1 MGLLLPGDPRQLGDY
16 WLVRR
21 LGAGGQ
27 GVVYEGYDRAGR
39 RVAIKALREEYLDQ
53 GDMRSRFAK
62 EVVAARRAA
71 SFCTARVLEADL
83 DALPPYIVSEY
94 VDGPNLRRA
103 VETGGPLDDDSL
115 HRLAV
120 GMATALTSIH
130 RAGIVHRDLKPDNV
144 LLGPDGPRL
153 IDFGIAHA
161 DGMTLTNEG
170 RAAAGTPAYMAPE
183 RLAGQRGGTGVDVW
197 AWGAVLLYAASGRS
211 PFAADSGGDVTL
223 VRYRVLNHRPDFSVV
238 PLPGLREL
246 VEAAMSLYADT
257 RPDAA
262 TLLLRLVGGWA
273 PKRLLPE
280 ALLTPDGLAK
290 PEVLTHP
297 DLLTHPELLAHPEPP
312 RRQDGDASLPQEFM
326 PQPLGPPP
334 PTPPAAGST
343 LGPVARDPEAVP
355 DRPDDTDRLLR
366 QGSRAAAGLLRPA
379 AAVEPSPAELAEQV
393 YSELGPEDRE
403 VVPRVLLRLVLPGD
417 GADGALRTAYVHE
430 LSDPTT
436 DPQAV
441 ARVLDGFAGEGLL
454 VRRDDAVTLAAAGLL
469 RAWPRLRG
477 WIEADRPG
485 LAVHGPLG
493 AAARLWD
500 DHGREPDD
508 LYRGPALRDALAW
521 AESGGGLLRP
531 NSLEHAFLEESA
543 AHTRARVRR
552 RRRTAGVMAALVA
565 LVLAATAVAV
575 AQDRA
580 GSRQRDEA
588 AALRIAQLAAS
599 SRYDDPATAM
609 LLSVAAWRV
618 AAVPQAVAALHSS
631 LAQRELRT
639 FTPPVR
645 VSGGARYALSAD
657 GRTLALADGDTATL
671 WHLPVASPAP
681 ASSGVT
687 PGSPGGAAATVR
699 GIGGPA
705 HALALS
711 DDGALLASADARSI
725 RTWDVATA
733 RWLGEIAGGAE
744 WLGFGPGG
752 RLLAAVT
759 PEGRARAWE
768 LTPGGGRP
776 LPLDVPEALGV
787 AFAPDGRHL
796 AVPVS
801 RGRYELWDRER
812 RLATAPGRAV
822 ALSQTTL
829 AVAGDTT
836 IHLTTLPP
844 SALAGPAAPARRDAA
859 SAAGPVWGGRLP
871 VRARV
876 LVFSGDGRRLA
887 TYDGAAL
894 ALWAPG
900 RDDPLLVWPL
910 PQPPAEL
917 VFGPGDRTLVALNPG
932 GRAVVL
938 DVAAPPP
945 LVPSAGAATFAPGA
959 TAVAIW
965 RAGAAELWDV
975 AARRR
980 IARLV
985 PAAGGSPVALAFG
998 PDGRTLAVGTS
1009 YPATVTLWDTAD
1021 PAGPRSRAVPIA
1033 GADEVEGLVFAP
1045 DGRTLVVS
1053 PQSAARGR
1061 ARAEERDVATGRR
1074 TAVLAHTGGSRMAF
1088 RPDSGALAV
1097 NGRDN
1102 ALLDLR
1108 TGRAAEAPFAAAD
1121 GVRAIAYSPDGK
1133 VLATGATTEGVTLW
1147 DGAGPPR
1154 RLPVGAEE
1162 GEQIDALAFSPDGRT
1177 LAAAGAY
1184 GKVWLWD
1191 LAHGVSLGLPVPR
1204 HEGAVLALAVS
1215 RDGRA
1220 LHSVGA
1226 DGRLAVH
1233 PLDPGVLVREVC
1245 ARAGGTL
1252 SPAAW
1257 RRLIPWTPYRK
1268 VC

>member
-83 DALPPYIVSEY
+83 DARPPYIVSEY

-120 GMATALTSIH
+120 GMATALTGIH

-161 DGMTLTNEG
+161 EGMTLTNEG

-211 PFAADSGGDVTL
+211 PFAGDSGGDVTL

-238 PLPGLREL
+238 PPPGLREL
-246 VEAAMSLYADT
+246 VEAAMSLYADA

-297 DLLTHPELLAHPEPP
+297 ELLACPGPP
-312 RRQDGDASLPQEFM
+312 GSQDGDASLPQEFT
-326 PQPLGPPP
+326 PQPPGPPP
-334 PTPPAAGST
+334 PTPPD
-343 LGPVARDPEAVP
+343 PRD
-355 DRPDDTDRLLR
+355 RRDDTDRLLR

-379 AAVEPSPAELAEQV
+379 AAVEPSPAELAERV
-393 YSELGPEDRE
+393 YNELGPEDRE

-417 GADGALRTAYVHE
+417 GADGADGALRTAYVHE
-430 LSDPTT
+430 LSDPAT

-508 LYRGPALRDALAW
+508 LYRGTALRDALAW

-543 AHTRARVRR
+543 ARTRSRARR

-565 LVLAATAVAV
+565 LVLAVTAVAV
-575 AQDRA
+575 AQDRT

-599 SRYDDPATAM
+599 SRSDDPATAM

-645 VSGGARYALSAD
+645 VSGAARYALSAD

-671 WHLPVASPAP
+671 WRLPVTTP
-681 ASSGVT
+681 ASSGV
-687 PGSPGGAAATVR
+687 AAVTVR

-711 DDGALLASADARSI
+711 GDGALLAAADARSI

-733 RWLGEIAGGAE
+733 RRLGEIAGGAE

-759 PEGRARAWE
+759 PEGRARVWE
-768 LTPGGGRP
+768 LAAGGGRP

-812 RLATAPGRAV
+812 RLAIAPGRAV
-822 ALSQTTL
+822 ALSQNTL
-829 AVAGDTT
+829 AAAGNTT

-844 SALAGPAAPARRDAA
+844 TASIAP
-859 SAAGPVWGGRLP
+859 AGPVWRGGLP

-894 ALWAPG
+894 ALWAAG

-910 PQPPAEL
+910 AQPPAEL
-917 VFGPGDRTLVALNPG
+917 VFGPGDRTLVALGPG

-959 TAVAIW
+959 ATVAVW

-980 IARLV
+980 VARLV
-985 PAAGGSPVALAFG
+985 PAAGGSPVALAFA

-1009 YPATVTLWDTAD
+1009 YPATVTLWDTGG
-1021 PAGPRSRAVPIA
+1021 PARPRAVPIA

-1061 ARAEERDVATGRR
+1061 ARAEKRDVATGRR
-1074 TAVLAHTGGSRMAF
+1074 TGVLPHTGGSRMAF
-1088 RPDSGALAV
+1088 RPDGGALAV

-1108 TGRAAEAPFAAAD
+1108 TGRTAETPFAAAD

-1133 VLATGATTEGVTLW
+1133 VLATGTTTEGVTLW

-1162 GEQIDALAFSPDGRT
+1162 GEQIDALAFVPDGRT

-1191 LAHGVSLGLPVPR
+1191 LAHGVPLGLPVPR

-1220 LHSVGA
+1220 MHSVGA

-1233 PLDPGVLVREVC
+1233 PLDPGALVREVC

-1252 SPAAW
+1252 PPAAW

>member
-103 VETGGPLDDDSL
+103 VEAGGPLDDDSL

-161 DGMTLTNEG
+161 GGMTLTNEG

-183 RLAGQRGGTGVDVW
+183 RLAGQRGGPGVDVW

-211 PFAADSGGDVTL
+211 PFAGDSGGDVTL

-246 VEAAMSLYADT
+246 VESAMSLYADA

-280 ALLTPDGLAK
+280 ALLTPDGLAR
-290 PEVLTHP
+290 PEV
-297 DLLTHPELLAHPEPP
+297 LTHPELLARPEPP
-312 RRQDGDASLPQEFM
+312 RSQDGGTPLPQEFT
-326 PQPLGPPP
+326 PRPLGPPP
-334 PTPPAAGST
+334 AGPDP
-343 LGPVARDPEAVP
+343 GDPEGVP

-366 QGSRAAAGLLRPA
+366 QGSLAAAGLLRPA

-393 YSELGPEDRE
+393 YRELGPEDRE

-417 GADGALRTAYVHE
+417 GADGADGALRTAYVHE
-430 LSDPTT
+430 LSDPAT

-441 ARVLDGFAGEGLL
+441 ARVLAGFADEGLL
-454 VRRDDAVTLAAAGLL
+454 VRRDDAVTLAGAGLI

-508 LYRGPALRDALAW
+508 LYRGSALRDALAW
-521 AESGGGLLRP
+521 AGSGGGLLRP

-543 AHTRARVRR
+543 ARTRSRARR

-599 SRYDDPATAM
+599 NRSDDPATAM

-618 AAVPQAVAALHSS
+618 AAIPQALAALHGS

-645 VSGGARYALSAD
+645 ASGAARYALSAD

-671 WHLPVASPAP
+671 WRLPTTTP
-681 ASSGVT
+681 ASSGV
-687 PGSPGGAAATVR
+687 PAVTVR

-711 DDGALLASADARSI
+711 GDGALLAAADARSI

-733 RWLGEIAGGAE
+733 RRIGEIAGGAE

-759 PEGRARAWE
+759 PGGRARVWE
-768 LTPGGGRP
+768 LTAGGGRP

-801 RGRYELWDRER
+801 RGRYELWDRGH
-812 RLATAPGRAV
+812 RLAAAPGSAV
-822 ALSQTTL
+822 ALSRNTL
-829 AVAGDTT
+829 AVAGDATV
-836 IHLTTLPP
+836 H
-844 SALAGPAAPARRDAA
+844 LAGLPRAAP
-859 SAAGPVWGGRLP
+859 AGPVWRGRLP

-894 ALWAPG
+894 ALWAAG

-910 PQPPAEL
+910 AQPPAEL
-917 VFGPGDRTLVALNPG
+917 VFGPGDRTLVALGPG

-938 DVAAPPP
+938 DVAAPSP
-945 LVPSAGAATFAPGA
+945 LAPSAGAATFAPGA
-959 TAVAIW
+959 ATVAVW

-980 IARLV
+980 LARLV

-1009 YPATVTLWDTAD
+1009 YPATVTLWDTGD
-1021 PAGPRSRAVPIA
+1021 PASPRAVPIA

-1061 ARAEERDVATGRR
+1061 ARAEARDVATGRR
-1074 TAVLAHTGGSRMAF
+1074 TAVLPHTGGSRMAF
-1088 RPDSGALAV
+1088 RPDGGALAV

-1108 TGRAAEAPFAAAD
+1108 TGRTAEAPFAAAD

-1133 VLATGATTEGVTLW
+1133 VLATGTTTEGVTLW
-1147 DGAGPPR
+1147 DGAGLLR

-1191 LAHGVSLGLPVPR
+1191 LAHGVSLGPPVPR